1 MQLIEDLRAEHALIE
16 QVLGSLRAFVTARLA
31 GQGDPADGPRFMA
44 FFRRYAGDFH
54 HDKEE
59 AVLFAALAE
68 RAELPAD
75 RGPIAALTGE
85 HRRMG
90 GLLDEMERL
99 IANPPTGSSAEA
111 ADRARLQELAVDY
124 SRALWRHIDAENSVL
139 FPEGQERLR
148 RFHVRELPSRPMTE
162 AEQAAREAGLALVIA
177 YPPQHDAEAPR
188 GDGCVACPS
197 YGTTCDGLE
206 REWWTDLEW
215 EDMWDRMSS
224 D

>member
-1 MQLIEDLRAEHALIE
+1 MQLIEDLKAEHELIE
-16 QVLGSLRAFVTARLA
+16 QVVGSLRTFVTARLA
-31 GQGDPADGPRFMA
+31 DQGDPEDGARFLA

-59 AVLFAALAE
+59 VVLFRALAE
-68 RAELPAD
+68 RAELPLD

-90 GLLDEMERL
+90 GLLDAMEGL
-99 IANPPTGSSAEA
+99 LGSPLSET
-111 ADRARLQELAVDY
+111 DRTRLQALAVDY
-124 SRALWRHIDAENSVL
+124 SHSLWRHIDAENSVL

-148 RFHVRELPSRPMTE
+148 RFHVQELPSRAMTE
-162 AEQAAREAGLALVIA
+162 TEAAAREAGLVLISR
-177 YPPQHDAEAPR
+177 YPPFMDPEVHR

-197 YGTTCDGLE
+197 FGTTCDGLE
-206 REWWTDLEW
+206 REWWTELEW

>member
-1 MQLIEDLRAEHALIE
+1 MQLIEDLKAEHELIE
-16 QVLGSLRAFVTARLA
+16 QVLGSLRTFVTARLT
-31 GQGDPADGPRFMA
+31 GQGDPEDGARFLA
-44 FFRRYAGDFH
+44 FFHRFAGDFH

-59 AVLFAALAE
+59 AILFQALAA

-85 HRRMG
+85 HRRMS
-90 GLLDEMERL
+90 GLLDALE
-99 IANPPTGSSAEA
+99 
-111 ADRARLQELAVDY
+111 ARLADSLSSEEDRQQLEELAVDY
-124 SRALWRHIDAENSVL
+124 SRSLWRHIDAENSVL

-148 RFHVRELPSRPMTE
+148 RFHIQELPSRPMTALE
-162 AEQAAREAGLALVIA
+162 SAARDAGLVLIAL
-177 YPPQHDAEAPR
+177 YPPYHDAEAHR
-188 GDGCVACPS
+188 GDGCIACPS

-215 EDMWDRMSS
+215 EDMWERMSS

>member
-1 MQLIEDLRAEHALIE
+1 MRLIEDLRAEHELIE
-16 QVLGSLRAFVTARLA
+16 RVAGSLRAFVAARLA
-31 GQGDPADGPRFMA
+31 GQGDPADGARFLA
-44 FFRRYAGDFH
+44 FFRHFAGTFH

-59 AVLFAALAE
+59 AVFFRALAE
-68 RAELPAD
+68 RAELPAH

-90 GLLDEMERL
+90 VLLDGLEDLLGGTLE
-99 IANPPTGSSAEA
+99 TSEA
-111 ADRARLQELAVDY
+111 RQRAQDLAIDY
-124 SRALWRHIDAENSVL
+124 SRSLWRHIDAENSVI

-148 RFHVRELPSRPMTE
+148 RSHVTDLPSRPMTGL
-162 AEQAAREAGLALVIA
+162 EQAARDGGLALVAA
-177 YPPQHDAEAPR
+177 YPPQHDAEVHR

-197 YGTTCDGLE
+197 YGTACDGLE

-215 EDMWDRMSS
+215 EDMRERMSS

>member
-1 MQLIEDLRAEHALIE
+1 MQLIDDLRAEHVLIE
-16 QVLGSLRAFVTARLA
+16 QVAGSLRAFVTARLA
-31 GQGDPADGPRFMA
+31 GQGNPADGQRFLA

-59 AVLFAALAE
+59 VVLFRALAE

-75 RGPIAALTGE
+75 RGPLAALTGE
-85 HRRMG
+85 HARMAR
-90 GLLDEMERL
+90 LLDGMEDL
-99 IANPPTGSSAEA
+99 LGAALVNDAE
-111 ADRARLQELAVDY
+111 RTVLQGLVVDY
-124 SRALWRHIDAENSVL
+124 SRSLWRHIDAENSVL

-148 RFHVRELPSRPMTE
+148 RFHVRELPSRPMTDAE
-162 AEQAAREAGLALVIA
+162 AAAHQAGLDLLAA
-177 YPPQHDAEAPR
+177 YPPEHDPDAHR

-197 YGTTCDGLE
+197 HGTTCQGLE
-206 REWWTDLEW
+206 REWWTELEW

>member
-1 MQLIEDLRAEHALIE
+1 MQLIEDLRAEHELIE
-16 QVLGSLRAFVTARLA
+16 QVVGSLRTFVATRLA
-31 GQGDPADGPRFMA
+31 GLGDPADGTRFMA
-44 FFRRYAGDFH
+44 FFRRYAGDFR

-59 AVLFAALAE
+59 AVLFLALSDK
-68 RAELPAD
+68 AELPAD

-90 GLLDEMERL
+90 TLLDRIEGLLEAPLTTDE
-99 IANPPTGSSAEA
+99 
-111 ADRARLQELAVDY
+111 DRQLLGALAVDY
-124 SRALWRHIDAENSVL
+124 SHSLWRHIDAENSVL

-162 AEQAAREAGLALVIA
+162 AEAAAREAGLALLA
-177 YPPQHDAEAPR
+177 LYPPVPDPEAHR
-188 GDGCVACPS
+188 GDGCVSCPS
-197 YGTTCDGLE
+197 YGTTCEGLE

-215 EDMWDRMSS
+215 EDMWERMSS

>member
-1 MQLIEDLRAEHALIE
+1 MQLIEDLRQEHELIE

-31 GQGDPADGPRFMA
+31 GQGDPADGDRFLA

-54 HDKEE
+54 HDREE
-59 AVLFAALAE
+59 AVFFQALST
-68 RAELPAD
+68 RAEVPAD

-85 HRRMG
+85 HRRLG
-90 GLLDEMERL
+90 GLL
-99 IANPPTGSSAEA
+99 EA
-111 ADRARLQELAVDY
+111 MADLLGAPLAQEEARQRLQDLAVDY
-124 SRALWRHIDAENSVL
+124 SHSLWRHIDAENSVL

-162 AEQAAREAGLALVIA
+162 SEQEAKAAGLALVIA
-177 YPPQHDAEAPR
+177 YSPQVDPQVHR

-197 YGTTCDGLE
+197 FGTTCDGLE

-215 EDMWDRMSS
+215 EDMQERMSS

>member
-1 MQLIEDLRAEHALIE
+1 MQLIDDLRAEHELIE
-16 QVLGSLRAFVTARLA
+16 QVVGSLRTFVTTRLA
-31 GQGDPADGPRFMA
+31 GQGDPADGTRFMA

-59 AVLFAALAE
+59 LVLFQALVEQAE
-68 RAELPAD
+68 VPAE
-75 RGPIAALTGE
+75 RGPIAALTGQ

-90 GLLDEMERL
+90 NLLDRMEGLLGAPLTVDE
-99 IANPPTGSSAEA
+99 
-111 ADRARLQELAVDY
+111 DRQLLQALAVDY
-124 SRALWRHIDAENSVL
+124 SHSLWRHIDAENSVL

-148 RFHVRELPSRPMTE
+148 RFHVRELPSRPLTE
-162 AEQAAREAGLALVIA
+162 AEGAAREAGLALVA
-177 YPPQHDAEAPR
+177 LYPPRPDPEAHR

-197 YGTTCDGLE
+197 YGTTCEGLE